1 MNKISRSYFLFF
13 IITFCYSCNIHKQK
27 PNGFKYAGTWV
38 VYNTIRLKFDTAQIL
53 KANDSIYSYHPY
65 GADTSRL
72 KLSKEE
78 NLVDSEDS
86 TFVIRFNNK
95 TDQLI
100 MKNIRNG
107 EDLYVNRLK

>member
-1 MNKISRSYFLFF
+1 M
-13 IITFCYSCNIHKQK
+13 
-27 PNGFKYAGTWV
+27 
-38 VYNTIRLKFDTAQIL
+38 YNTIRLKFDTAQIL

-107 EDLYVNRLK
+107 GRLICQSIEIMYNAEVACKCLERFVARSSAML